1 MEQEMRAETS
11 FVSCKQQHVIA
22 RKKCSLLNKG
32 CSFAILL
39 QNTRNEKKIIAQI
52 FEKYSTSTMSS
63 AQEIQ
68 TER

>member
-39 QNTRNEKKIIAQI
+39 QNIRNEKKN
-52 FEKYSTSTMSS
+52 Y
-63 AQEIQ
+63 
-68 TER
+68 RPNL